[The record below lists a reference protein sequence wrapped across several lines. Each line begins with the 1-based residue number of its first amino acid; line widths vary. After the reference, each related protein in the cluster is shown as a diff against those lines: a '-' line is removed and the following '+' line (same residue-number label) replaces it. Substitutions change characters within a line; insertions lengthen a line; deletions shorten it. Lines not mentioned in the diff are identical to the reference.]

1 MGRMLD
7 ALKALEERAHVWHE
21 EASSPLPVAATAVDW
36 EIVLDETAGLLS
48 ETAEFFGDPPQ
59 PLSADLFDEIA
70 PPKPVTRVVPPRSP
84 LPTAP
89 FERCVLPIVADP
101 AQHYLELAAR
111 VCDQMASNYSSVLL
125 FVAADRHVEPSF
137 SITQLAQSFSLHAAG
152 DVLLVD
158 GDLREGHLSKVVSR
172 PGPGMIEAMLGKIQW
187 PDIIH
192 PTNAARID
200 FVARGNG
207 QVPTFER
214 PQFGWGALRPL
225 YRAVLIGLANQ
236 AEPETNWLAARC
248 DAVYY
253 LISRPHTRRSNASAA
268 INALRSS
275 GANVAGCIVVND

>member
-1 MGRMLD
+1 MLD
-7 ALKALEERAHVWHE
+7 ALRTLEERAQSAHE
-21 EASSPLPVAATAVDW
+21 EPPPLPAPRTEVDW
-36 EIVLDETAGLLS
+36 EVVLEETAGLLD
-48 ETAEFFGDPPQ
+48 EAAEVFGGEPQ
-59 PLSADLFDEIA
+59 PLPAELLDELLPQPFA
-70 PPKPVTRVVPPRSP
+70 PRKRAPRIE

-89 FERCVLPIVADP
+89 FETCVLPIAADP
-101 AQHYLELAAR
+101 AQHYRELAAR
-111 VCDQMASNYSSVLL
+111 ICDQMASNYSSVLM
-125 FVAADRHVEPSF
+125 FVAADRRVEPYF
-137 SITQLAQSFSLHAAG
+137 SIAQLAQCFTLYASG

-158 GDLREGHLSKVVSR
+158 GDLREGHISQAVSR
-172 PGPGMIEAMLGKIQW
+172 PGQGMVEAMLGKVQW

-253 LISRPHTRRSNASAA
+253 VLSRPHTRRSNASAA
-268 INALRSS
+268 INALRAS

>member
-7 ALKALEERAHVWHE
+7 ALKTLDARAHEPAPEPPKPTPPPLVPW
-21 EASSPLPVAATAVDW
+21 EA
-36 EIVLDETAGLLS
+36 VLDETESLLEQAEHVITPRLIDKVPPLPIRPTQPSARVESCSLPIAS
-48 ETAEFFGDPPQ
+48 EP
-59 PLSADLFDEIA
+59 ADYYREIA
-70 PPKPVTRVVPPRSP
+70 TR
-84 LPTAP
+84 
-89 FERCVLPIVADP
+89 IG
-101 AQHYLELAAR
+101 
-111 VCDQMASNYSSVLL
+111 DQLSGNYSNVLL
-125 FVAADRHVEPSF
+125 FVASDRWVEPNF
-137 SITQLAQSFSLHAAG
+137 SMTHLAQSFALHSSG

-158 GDLREGHLSKVVSR
+158 GDLRSGRLSKLVSR
-172 PGPGMIEAMLGKIQW
+172 PGPGMVEAMLGAAHW

-192 PTNAARID
+192 PTNVARID

-225 YRAVLIGLANQ
+225 YRAVLIGLAGQ
-236 AEPETNWLAARC
+236 MEPETAWLAGRC

-253 LISRPHTRRSNASAA
+253 VLSRPHTRRANASAA

>member
-7 ALKALEERAHVWHE
+7 ALRALEERAHVPL
-21 EASSPLPVAATAVDW
+21 EAPSPPLASAPTAVDW

-48 ETAEFFGDPPQ
+48 ETAEFFGESPQ
-59 PLSADLFDEIA
+59 PLPADLFDEIA
-70 PPKPVTRVVPPRSP
+70 PPAPIARVPKSRSP
-84 LPTAP
+84 LPTAAS
-89 FERCVLPIVADP
+89 ETCVLPTAADP

-111 VCDQMASNYSSVLL
+111 ICDQMASNYSSVLL

-137 SITQLAQSFSLHAAG
+137 SITQLAQCFSLHAAG

-158 GDLREGHLSKVVSR
+158 GDLREGRLSRAVSR
-172 PGPGMIEAMLGKIQW
+172 PGPGMIEAMLGKTQW

-192 PTNAARID
+192 PTNAAQID

-268 INALRSS
+268 INALRAS

>member
-1 MGRMLD
+1 M
-7 ALKALEERAHVWHE
+7 V
-21 EASSPLPVAATAVDW
+21 
-36 EIVLDETAGLLS
+36 
-48 ETAEFFGDPPQ
+48 
-59 PLSADLFDEIA
+59 
-70 PPKPVTRVVPPRSP
+70 
-84 LPTAP
+84 
-89 FERCVLPIVADP
+89 
-101 AQHYLELAAR
+101 
-111 VCDQMASNYSSVLL
+111 
-125 FVAADRHVEPSF
+125 
-137 SITQLAQSFSLHAAG
+137 
-152 DVLLVD
+152 
-158 GDLREGHLSKVVSR
+158 
-172 PGPGMIEAMLGKIQW
+172 EAMLGKVQW

-253 LISRPHTRRSNASAA
+253 VLSRPHTRRSNASAA
-268 INALRSS
+268 INALRAS

>member
-7 ALKALEERAHVWHE
+7 ALKTLDARAHEPAMESPPADPPAPQVSW
-21 EASSPLPVAATAVDW
+21 EA
-36 EIVLDETAGLLS
+36 VLDETAGLLDQAAETVAPS
-48 ETAEFFGDPPQ
+48 ESEPLASPPVR
-59 PLSADLFDEIA
+59 PA
-70 PPKPVTRVVPPRSP
+70 

-89 FERCVLPIVADP
+89 FERCVLPISPNPADY
-101 AQHYLELAAR
+101 YLEMATR
-111 VCDQMASNYSSVLL
+111 IGDQLSANYSNVLL
-125 FVAADRHVEPSF
+125 FVAADRWVEPNF
-137 SITQLAQSFSLHAAG
+137 SMTQLAQCFSLHSAA

-158 GDLREGHLSKVVSR
+158 GDLRNGRLSKTVSR
-172 PGPGMIEAMLGKIQW
+172 PGPGMIEAMLGEVPW

-192 PTNAARID
+192 PTNVAKID

-225 YRAVLIGLANQ
+225 YRTVLIGLANQ
-236 AEPETNWLAARC
+236 AEPETGWLAARC

-253 LISRPHTRRSNASAA
+253 VLSRPHTRRANASAT
-268 INALRSS
+268 INALRAS

>member
-1 MGRMLD
+1 MLD
-7 ALKALEERAHVWHE
+7 ALRTLEERAQTALEVPT
-21 EASSPLPVAATAVDW
+21 PLPAPRTEIDW
-36 EIVLDETAGLLS
+36 EVALEETAGLLN
-48 ETAEFFGDPPQ
+48 EAAGEFDDALPPL
-59 PLSADLFDEIA
+59 PADLLEELA
-70 PPKPVTRVVPPRSP
+70 PPPEVRKISPRVA

-89 FERCVLPIVADP
+89 FETCVLPTAADP
-101 AQHYLELAAR
+101 AQHYRELAAR
-111 VCDQMASNYSSVLL
+111 ICDQMASNYSSVLM
-125 FVAADRHVEPSF
+125 FVAADRRIEQDF
-137 SITQLAQSFSLHAAG
+137 SITQLAQCFSLYTSG

-158 GDLREGHLSKVVSR
+158 GDLREGQLSKAVSR
-172 PGPGMIEAMLGKIQW
+172 PGQGMIEAMLGKVQW

-253 LISRPHTRRSNASAA
+253 VLSRPHTRRSNASAA
-268 INALRSS
+268 INALRAS

>member
-1 MGRMLD
+1 MLD
-7 ALKALEERAHVWHE
+7 ALRTLEERTQVAHE
-21 EASSPLPVAATAVDW
+21 EQPLPPAPRSEVDW
-36 EIVLDETAGLLS
+36 EVVLEETAGLLH
-48 ETAEFFGDPPQ
+48 EAAGEFDQ
-59 PLSADLFDEIA
+59 ELRPLPADLLEELA
-70 PPKPVTRVVPPRSP
+70 PAQPAARQPSPRVV

-89 FERCVLPIVADP
+89 FETCVLPTVADP
-101 AQHYLELAAR
+101 AQHYRELAVR
-111 VCDQMASNYSSVLL
+111 ICDQMASNYSSVLM
-125 FVAADRHVEPSF
+125 FVAADRRVEPYF
-137 SITQLAQSFSLHAAG
+137 SLTQLAQCFSLYASG

-158 GDLREGHLSKVVSR
+158 GDLREGQLSRAVSR
-172 PGPGMIEAMLGKIQW
+172 PGQGMIEAMLGKVQW

-192 PTNAARID
+192 PTNTARID

-253 LISRPHTRRSNASAA
+253 VLSRPHTRRSNASAA
-268 INALRSS
+268 INALRAS
-275 GANVAGCIVVND
+275 GANVAGCIVVNE